1 MPILDNITL
10 LLRFSLELIP
20 LLIKWFFTDE
30 QHKKDLISTMKNNK
44 EDK

>member
-1 MPILDNITL
+1 MPIFDNITL

-30 QHKKDLISTMKNNK
+30 QQKKELINVMKNNK

>member
-20 LLIKWFFTDE
+20 LLIKWFFTEE
-30 QHKKDLISTMKNNK
+30 QQKKDIINAMKNSK